1 MAGSLAR
8 PRTVRAREQRGRS
21 SRRRAGPRA
30 RDDPRNRASPLR
42 THPRGS
48 RAHPDRG
55 RDPAARAGSCAGR
68 AYRGHPERH
77 PRLWQPDHRPTQGRG
92 SHRQVSAGPAL
103 SATETTPEV
112 EEIEE
117 VDVALAPPWIT
128 ILHNCDC
135 HTFEDVVKQLIK
147 AIACSEDRAWEIAWE
162 VHNTGKSVV
171 KVGPETE
178 CVRVGNILGAIGLI
192 VTVAQS

>member
-1 MAGSLAR
+1 VIPSLA
-8 PRTVRAREQRGRS
+8 PYA
-21 SRRRAGPRA
+21 AGTA
-30 RDDPRNRASPLR
+30 
-42 THPRGS
+42 
-48 RAHPDRG
+48 
-55 RDPAARAGSCAGR
+55 
-68 AYRGHPERH
+68 
-77 PRLWQPDHRPTQGRG
+77 
-92 SHRQVSAGPAL
+92 
-103 SATETTPEV
+103 PEV
-112 EEIEE
+112 EEAED

-178 CVRVGNILGAIGLI
+178 CVRVGNILAATGLV
-192 VTVAQS
+192 VTVTQS

>member
-1 MAGSLAR
+1 VIAGL
-8 PRTVRAREQRGRS
+8 TL
-21 SRRRAGPRA
+21 
-30 RDDPRNRASPLR
+30 D
-42 THPRGS
+42 
-48 RAHPDRG
+48 
-55 RDPAARAGSCAGR
+55 
-68 AYRGHPERH
+68 
-77 PRLWQPDHRPTQGRG
+77 
-92 SHRQVSAGPAL
+92 
-103 SATETTPEV
+103 ATETTPQV

-162 VHNTGKSVV
+162 VHNTGKAVV

-178 CVRVGNILGAIGLI
+178 CVRVGNILAATGLV
-192 VTVAQS
+192 VTVTQS